1 MFCFEDIYLRL
12 FQPEIL
18 LFWGDYLRLFQTKIL
33 LCVKCV
39 KIGFKV
45 FCFVFWGL
53 FEVILTTVPLRIFC
67 IIFTLYLRLFQPE
80 ILLCFG
86 DNLRL
91 FQPKIL
97 LCVKCVKIGFKV
109 FCFVFWGYY
118 LRLF

>member
-1 MFCFEDIYLRL
+1 M
-12 FQPEIL
+12 
-18 LFWGDYLRLFQTKIL
+18 FWGYYLRLFQTKIL

-67 IIFTLYLRLFQPE
+67 IIVTLYLRLFQPE

-86 DNLRL
+86 DYLRL
-91 FQPKIL
+91 FQPKSL
-97 LCVKCVKIGFKV
+97 LRVKCVKIGFKV